1 MRSVPLPVRDLP
13 VERCRALSALFT
25 DIDDTLTTDGL
36 LPASTFQALWALTGA
51 KVRIVAVTG
60 RPAGWCD
67 HIARMWPVA
76 GVIGENGALI
86 YSYDRP
92 ARRMRRTYLLSEE
105 ERREGRRRL
114 ERIRERV
121 VREVPGCAIAADQ
134 PFRLADLAVDFR
146 EDVGPLSPEEVRA
159 ICRIMESE
167 GAVYKVSSIHI
178 NCWYGDFDKVSG
190 VRRFLADGGQEME
203 DPRVQAATIFIGDS
217 PNDEPLFRA
226 LEATIGVANIRPF
239 LETLRHPPVYIT
251 QAEAAAGFAET
262 VGIILAKR
270 SLMPGPRQPR

>member
-1 MRSVPLPVRDLP
+1 MRSPAPVRDLP
-13 VERCRALSALFT
+13 SERCRALATLVS
-25 DIDDTLTTDGL
+25 DIDDTVTSGGL
-36 LPASTFQALWALTGA
+36 LPASTFQALWALAAAG
-51 KVRIVAVTG
+51 VRTVMVTG

-86 YSYDRP
+86 YAYDRS

-121 VREVPGCAIAADQ
+121 LNEVPGCAIANDQ

-146 EDVGPLSPEEVRA
+146 EDVGPLGQAEVQK

-167 GAVYKVSSIHI
+167 GATYKVSSIHI
-178 NCWYGDFDKVSG
+178 NCWYGAFDKVSG
-190 VRRFLADGGQEME
+190 LRRLLADGSQNLD
-203 DPRVQAATIFIGDS
+203 DPRVRETLLFTGDS
-217 PNDEPLFRA
+217 PNDEPLFQA
-226 LEATIGVANIRPF
+226 LETTIGVANILPF
-239 LETLRHPPVYIT
+239 LPDLRYPPAYIT
-251 QAEAAAGFAET
+251 EREAAAGFAEA
-262 VGIILAKR
+262 VEIILAKR
-270 SLMPGPRQPR
+270 GRGPAPQPPR

>member
-1 MRSVPLPVRDLP
+1 MRMPVPVRELP
-13 VERCRALSALFT
+13 AECCRALATLVSDL
-25 DIDDTLTTDGL
+25 DDTITTGGL
-36 LPASTFQALWALTGA
+36 LPASTFQALWALSAAG
-51 KVRIVAVTG
+51 VRTVVVTG

-86 YSYDRP
+86 YAYDRP
-92 ARRMRRTYLLSEE
+92 ARRMRRTYMLGEE

-121 VREVPGCAIAADQ
+121 LREVPGCAIANDQ

-146 EDVGPLSPEEVRA
+146 EDVGPLGPQEVRE

-167 GAVYKVSSIHI
+167 GATYKVSSIHI
-178 NCWYGDFDKVSG
+178 NCWYGAFDKVSG
-190 VRRFLADGGQEME
+190 LRRLLADEGRDLDEL
-203 DPRVQAATIFIGDS
+203 RVRETMLFTGDS

-226 LEATIGVANIRPF
+226 LETTIGVANILPF
-239 LETLRHPPVYIT
+239 LPDLPHPPAFIT
-251 QAEAAAGFAET
+251 EREAAAGFAEA
-262 VGIILAKR
+262 VEIILAKR
-270 SLMPGPRQPR
+270 GREPAPRPPR

>member
-1 MRSVPLPVRDLP
+1 MSRLLPIRDLP
-13 VERCRALSALFT
+13 VERCRALTALFT

-51 KVRIVAVTG
+51 GVRIVAVTG

-86 YSYDRP
+86 YSYDRR
-92 ARRMRRTYLLSEE
+92 ARRMRRVYMLSEE

-121 VREVPGCAIAADQ
+121 LSEVPGCAIAADQ

-146 EDVGPLSPEEVRA
+146 EDVAPLGQEEVRE
-159 ICRIMESE
+159 ICRIAESE
-167 GAVYKVSSIHI
+167 GAVCKVSSIHV

-190 VRRFLADGGQEME
+190 VRRFLADGGQELE
-203 DPRVQAATIFIGDS
+203 DPRVQAATIFMGDS

-226 LEATIGVANIRPF
+226 LEATIGMANIRPF
-239 LETLRHPPVYIT
+239 LQDLRHPPAYIT
-251 QAEAAAGFAET
+251 QAEAAAGFAEA
-262 VGIILAKR
+262 VGIILENRGR
-270 SLMPGPRQPR
+270 SPAPMPPR

>member
-1 MRSVPLPVRDLP
+1 MSRLLPIRDLP
-13 VERCRALSALFT
+13 VERCRALTALFT

-51 KVRIVAVTG
+51 GVRIVAVTG

-86 YSYDRP
+86 YSYDRR
-92 ARRMRRTYLLSEE
+92 ARRMRRVYMLSEE

-121 VREVPGCAIAADQ
+121 LSEVPGCAIAADQ

-146 EDVGPLSPEEVRA
+146 EDVAPLGQEEVRE
-159 ICRIMESE
+159 ICRIAESE
-167 GAVYKVSSIHI
+167 GAVCKVSSIHV

-190 VRRFLADGGQEME
+190 VRRFLADGGQELE
-203 DPRVQAATIFIGDS
+203 DPRVQAATIFMGDS

-226 LEATIGVANIRPF
+226 LEATIGMANIRPF
-239 LETLRHPPVYIT
+239 LQDLRHPPAYIT
-251 QAEAAAGFAET
+251 QAEAAAGFAEA
-262 VGIILAKR
+262 VGIILANR
-270 SLMPGPRQPR
+270 GRTPAPRLPR